1 MNNLLAASGGNTP
14 DIPLT
19 PGGGPLQGVGSL
31 GNPGSNAVGIFS
43 SFLTGIVGLLT
54 VIAIIWFIFLMFTG
68 ALGILGSSGDQ
79 KALEEAKKRI
89 TYGVVGLVVVVAAIS
104 IILIAGRF
112 VGIPNI
118 LDLNSLVNQLG
129 L

>member
-1 MNNLLAASGGNTP
+1 MNSLLAATGGNSP
-14 DIPLT
+14 SIPLT
-19 PGGGPLQGVGSL
+19 PGGGPLQGVGTL
-31 GNPGSNAVGIFS
+31 GNPGGNAVSIFS
-43 SFLTGIVGLLT
+43 SFLTGVIGLLT
-54 VIAIIWFIFLMFTG
+54 IIAIIWFVFLMFTG
-68 ALGILGSSGDQ
+68 ALGILSSSGDQ

-118 LDLNSLVNQLG
+118 LDLNALVNQLG